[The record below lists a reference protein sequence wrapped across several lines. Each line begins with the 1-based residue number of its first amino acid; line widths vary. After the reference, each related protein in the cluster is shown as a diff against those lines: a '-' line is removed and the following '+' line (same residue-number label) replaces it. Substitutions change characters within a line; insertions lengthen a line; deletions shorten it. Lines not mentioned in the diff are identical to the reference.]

1 MGSSH
6 FFFTFQKE
14 LHFFPNTIMFP
25 RLGGTSPAAARP
37 GPHGGTEPLVHGCRE
52 RASNYEV
59 EDKTLQSLRGI
70 RRLEV
75 AAERGLQS
83 GHLRSK
89 RPLDAPEE
97 APSATTSAPTAL
109 VVSPVPV
116 APTPI
121 VTAFIKEL
129 DDEVFVVDGYGRV
142 CDARLKKQRSSL
154 APLALGRKRAL
165 GAHALSLNTDMPF
178 FGELPMSSDNGRD
191 VFDRCIT
198 KTTFKTT
205 FVACAAGAGAW

>member
-6 FFFTFQKE
+6 FYQRE

-37 GPHGGTEPLVHGCRE
+37 GPHGGTEPLVHGGRE

-70 RRLEV
+70 RRLEEV

-116 APTPI
+116 VAPTPI

-129 DDEVFVVDGYGRV
+129 DEVFVVDGYGRV
-142 CDARLKKQRSSL
+142 CDVRLKKQRSSL
-154 APLALGRKRAL
+154 APL
-165 GAHALSLNTDMPF
+165 
-178 FGELPMSSDNGRD
+178 
-191 VFDRCIT
+191 
-198 KTTFKTT
+198 
-205 FVACAAGAGAW
+205 GAW

>member
-1 MGSSH
+1 MILVRIVLASKQW
-6 FFFTFQKE
+6 F
-14 LHFFPNTIMFP
+14 
-25 RLGGTSPAAARP
+25 
-37 GPHGGTEPLVHGCRE
+37 EPCR
-52 RASNYEV
+52 RADGEMHRGRSGILPSQHEHYEV
-59 EDKTLQSLRGI
+59 EDKMLQSLRGI
-70 RRLEV
+70 RRLEEV

-129 DDEVFVVDGYGRV
+129 DEVIVVDGS
-142 CDARLKKQRSSL
+142 A
-154 APLALGRKRAL
+154 
-165 GAHALSLNTDMPF
+165 T
-178 FGELPMSSDNGRD
+178 RD
-191 VFDRCIT
+191 
-198 KTTFKTT
+198 
-205 FVACAAGAGAW
+205 